1 MYELSRIRLYSI
13 GPAGARYADTVLDL
27 RGVGEPV
34 PSPAPTQAEFF
45 EEEPVGPPRRPA
57 PAGVLFLE
65 NGGGKSVLLKLIFS
79 VMLPG
84 HRNTLGGASSGVLR
98 KFLLADDCGHVAL
111 EWQHTVTGETVV
123 VGKVSEWRGRQVSND
138 PRKFA
143 EAWYSFRPGPGMSL
157 DSLPVAESAAV
168 RPTVEGAS
176 TARGRR
182 RTMKGFRDALTE
194 AGKAYPHLD
203 VVWVEI
209 HERWNEHLGE
219 LGLDP
224 ELFRYQREM
233 NADEGEAA
241 GLFAVKNDSDFTDL
255 LLRAVTDTRDTDGL
269 ADLVHGFAH
278 KLGRRAEL
286 TAERDFTAG
295 SLDLLQRIADAA
307 ERREQ
312 ARGVHAGAERRTRTL
327 SRRLSARGAEE
338 RARAAELA
346 ERVASAAQAVTDA
359 EGARGRSDLVAAEL
373 AYRHASLALAAAE
386 KGAAAQRRE
395 LNDART
401 LHSAWQAAE
410 TVLRHRAAADR
421 SARVAAA
428 IREAERDAAPAL
440 AARAKAAAD
449 LVRALH
455 AAAEDGERVAN
466 EEEERSAALQE
477 TGEAAHRDAT
487 SAATAAQR
495 ARSDAEHL
503 RQRLAEVEQETAE
516 AVRAGWLD
524 DSAPDADP
532 ARAALAAS
540 DAEKTTVAAFDEARE
555 TARRTAD
562 HAKSA
567 AAVEARAELAAARAV
582 DAARATESA
591 YEAERRAAEALGA
604 EQRLIELLGLPQPTA
619 AVPAPRGAARPSAAD
634 SRAAGGVTVRV
645 PDAGGRGMGRRAAR
659 TLPADSG
666 RDGWITVRVDEED
679 ADDIGLS
686 QLPAAFR
693 AAPHAPPTI
702 PPDSEPAPH
711 DHDYAPED
719 PPTDTRSR
727 FEGENHAAPG
737 PSAARPRG
745 GGGAPGSVVRST
757 DVPGMEGGSAV
768 VGDGFPG
775 TGPVSGDGVSASRV
789 VGGPCPG
796 GAAAGGGEGSGG
808 MSGSAAC
815 PRGGGAVPGS
825 VTQLTDAVVGDAFS
839 GTGPVSR
846 GEVSASCAVGDPCP
860 GGAAAGGVDPSAAR
874 PRGGGAASGSVVRS
888 TDVVVGLEGGSAVVG
903 DGFPGTGPVS
913 RGEVSASCAVGD
925 PCPGGAAA
933 GGVEEG
939 DGVKG
944 GGMSGPSAARPRGGG
959 AASGSVVRSTDVV
972 VGAEG
977 ASAVAGDSLSAT
989 GPVGE
994 AGRARRVEGDA
1005 ASVGDQC
1012 RGTGPVDEAGD
1023 TARVDGGAE
1032 GARPARHGAASAE
1045 VAEAGPG
1052 EAHRRRPLA
1061 AESRPAGWVTV
1072 RIDEAQDAASGG
1084 GGPRPEGHCGAAP
1097 AVAVDSHGDG
1107 GQAGTAAATDTAVG
1121 HAAPSDDGPRS
1132 DGPRSDGPRG
1142 ARVVAAESRP
1152 PGEVSARVGD
1162 VDGGQGEPEAADTG
1176 TRPANVTPADADPV
1190 TPADADSGSAA
1201 DDSDCW
1207 SPEPGGEPDR
1217 ERDRGRH
1224 PRPAPRAFADGPL
1237 TAEELDRNAEALREL
1252 LEESVAS
1259 AERQLFELRTAA
1271 AEDARILGAL
1281 GDGGLLPPSPDVLAA
1296 VEYLG
1301 EHGIPALP
1309 GWRYL
1314 AQAVDPVDH
1323 AAVLAARPELV
1334 DGVVITDPGTHA
1346 RAREVLGQASL
1357 LPRSAVAVGT
1367 SAALLAP
1374 TPAPGTEDSGVF
1386 LVPPNPA
1393 MHDERAADDERR
1405 GLRARATERDEEI
1418 RALAARLAGD
1428 RALSAR
1434 LASWRTG
1441 CPPGRLA
1448 ELAAAAETAREA
1460 ADTAQRELVEGRT
1473 ARAEADEAAT
1483 EAARVRDERQE
1494 AAQRA
1499 RRVAD
1504 ALAGLAYRLRE
1515 RATWQTRLRELAE
1528 EAAEYE
1534 ERAAG
1539 CVDRARAAD
1548 EDRRAA
1554 QRAADDA
1561 HRTARALR
1569 AERAEIAGAPDD
1581 LGEVTEPP
1589 SASLPALREAY
1600 RAASQ
1605 VYEKVGVGADLR
1617 AEQARA
1623 ESDESAALASLDRLT
1638 NKVRTRAA
1646 QLLEGTDGADGPS
1659 RQAAA
1664 ARAESLVQMLESRAS
1679 AASEQLGR
1687 LRGEAERLAPADG
1700 DAHTELP
1707 EETVPA
1713 DAEQAKELLRTAN
1726 GELAARTDAL
1736 DTARTAHADLVRAHR
1751 AAEDA
1756 AGGFDE
1762 TAALLRDL
1770 LRDGPGA
1777 EDDGERPEPY
1787 AGGLAEARQAAAESR
1802 RSLRGCAADLSA
1814 AESAVREASDVLVRH
1829 ANSTRYEQVRTPARQ
1844 QIRELPAAALPEH
1857 AAAWAEAFAP
1867 RLRVLT
1873 DELEQLERNRDSIV
1887 DRLRGL
1893 VESCLA
1899 TLRSAQRLSRLPEG
1913 LGEWSGQEFLRIRF
1927 EDPDQASLTER
1938 LGEVIDEAT
1947 RSAVRKNSDLRRD
1960 GMSLLL
1966 RGVHAALLPRGVAVE
1981 ILKPDAVLRAE
1992 RVPVRQMGD
2001 VFSGGQLLTAAIAL
2015 YCTMAA
2021 LRSNDRGRDKH
2032 RHAGTLFLDNP
2043 IGRANA
2049 TYLLELQRA
2058 VADALGVQLLYT
2070 TGLFDTTALA
2080 EFPLVIRL
2088 RNDADLRAGLKY
2100 ISVEEHLRPGLP
2112 VREPE
2117 EEQQVHGQITATRM
2131 YRRPEAD
2138 ADEPVEAADR
2148 P

>member
-143 EAWYSFRPGPGMSL
+143 EAWYSFRPGPGLSL

-168 RPTVEGAS
+168 RPLVEGAS

-182 RTMKGFRDALTE
+182 RTMKGFRDAITE

-203 VVWVEI
+203 VSWVEI
-209 HERWNEHLGE
+209 HERWNEHLGD

-295 SLDLLQRIADAA
+295 SLDLLSRIADAA

-327 SRRLSARGAEE
+327 ARRLSARGAEE
-338 RARAAELA
+338 RERAAELA
-346 ERVASAAQAVTDA
+346 QQVATAAHAVTEA
-359 EGARGRSDLVAAEL
+359 EGARGRSALVAAEL

-395 LNDART
+395 INDART

-455 AAAEDGERVAN
+455 AAAEDGERLAN

-477 TGEAAHRDAT
+477 TGEVAHRDAT
-487 SAATAAQR
+487 AAATAAQR
-495 ARSDAEHL
+495 ARSEAEHL

-540 DAEKTTVAAFDEARE
+540 DAEKTAVAAWDAARE
-555 TARRTAD
+555 AARRTAD
-562 HAKSA
+562 AAKATA
-567 AAVEARAELAAARAV
+567 AEQSRTELAAARAA
-582 DAARATESA
+582 DAAGAAVAA
-591 YEAERRAAEALGA
+591 YDAERRAAESLGS
-604 EQRLIELLGLPQPTA
+604 EQRLVELLGLPAATPSVPT
-619 AVPAPRGAARPSAAD
+619 PRAGRPSAAEAGRP
-634 SRAAGGVTVRV
+634 SRVTMRV
-645 PDAGGRGMGRRAAR
+645 DDLDQPHPTHNTPSHPAR
-659 TLPADSG
+659 SLPAD
-666 RDGWITVRVDEED
+666 
-679 ADDIGLS
+679 
-686 QLPAAFR
+686 
-693 AAPHAPPTI
+693 
-702 PPDSEPAPH
+702 
-711 DHDYAPED
+711 
-719 PPTDTRSR
+719 
-727 FEGENHAAPG
+727 
-737 PSAARPRG
+737 ARP
-745 GGGAPGSVVRST
+745 PGR
-757 DVPGMEGGSAV
+757 
-768 VGDGFPG
+768 
-775 TGPVSGDGVSASRV
+775 VSAH
-789 VGGPCPG
+789 
-796 GAAAGGGEGSGG
+796 
-808 MSGSAAC
+808 
-815 PRGGGAVPGS
+815 
-825 VTQLTDAVVGDAFS
+825 
-839 GTGPVSR
+839 
-846 GEVSASCAVGDPCP
+846 
-860 GGAAAGGVDPSAAR
+860 
-874 PRGGGAASGSVVRS
+874 
-888 TDVVVGLEGGSAVVG
+888 
-903 DGFPGTGPVS
+903 
-913 RGEVSASCAVGD
+913 
-925 PCPGGAAA
+925 
-933 GGVEEG
+933 
-939 DGVKG
+939 
-944 GGMSGPSAARPRGGG
+944 
-959 AASGSVVRSTDVV
+959 
-972 VGAEG
+972 
-977 ASAVAGDSLSAT
+977 
-989 GPVGE
+989 
-994 AGRARRVEGDA
+994 
-1005 ASVGDQC
+1005 
-1012 RGTGPVDEAGD
+1012 VDEA
-1023 TARVDGGAE
+1023 E
-1032 GARPARHGAASAE
+1032 NGARPADTPYTPPAVDPDERTQPADEGE
-1045 VAEAGPG
+1045 DCWDPEAGEPATADGDGSG
-1052 EAHRRRPLA
+1052 EGPADKAAARRGVTGGRRDAGGDGGAP
-1061 AESRPAGWVTV
+1061 AEGGGVRRPAG
-1072 RIDEAQDAASGG
+1072 
-1084 GGPRPEGHCGAAP
+1084 
-1097 AVAVDSHGDG
+1097 
-1107 GQAGTAAATDTAVG
+1107 
-1121 HAAPSDDGPRS
+1121 
-1132 DGPRSDGPRG
+1132 
-1142 ARVVAAESRP
+1142 
-1152 PGEVSARVGD
+1152 
-1162 VDGGQGEPEAADTG
+1162 
-1176 TRPANVTPADADPV
+1176 
-1190 TPADADSGSAA
+1190 
-1201 DDSDCW
+1201 
-1207 SPEPGGEPDR
+1207 
-1217 ERDRGRH
+1217 
-1224 PRPAPRAFADGPL
+1224 DGPL
-1237 TAEELDRNAEALREL
+1237 SAEELDRNADALREVL
-1252 LEESVAS
+1252 DESVAS
-1259 AERQLFELRTAA
+1259 AERHLFDLRTAA
-1271 AEDARILGAL
+1271 ADDARILGAL

-1334 DGVVITDPGTHA
+1334 DGVVITDPDTHA
-1346 RAREVLGQASL
+1346 RAREVLGTASL

-1367 SAALLAP
+1367 AAALLAP
-1374 TPAPGTEDSGVF
+1374 TPSPGAQDSGVF

-1405 GLRARATERDEEI
+1405 ELRARATARDEEI

-1428 RALSAR
+1428 RALAAR
-1434 LASWRTG
+1434 LSAWRTG

-1448 ELAAAAETAREA
+1448 ELAEAAEAAREA
-1460 ADTAQRELVEGRT
+1460 ADAAQRELAEART
-1473 ARAEADEAAT
+1473 ARAEADEAAG

-1499 RRVAD
+1499 RRAAD
-1504 ALAGLAYRLRE
+1504 ALAGLAFRLRE
-1515 RATWQTRLRELAE
+1515 RAAWQTRLRELAD

-1534 ERAAG
+1534 ERAAA

-1581 LGEVTEPP
+1581 VADGAPP
-1589 SASLPALREAY
+1589 TASLPALREAY

-1623 ESDESAALASLDRLT
+1623 ESDESAALAALDRLT

-1646 QLLEGTDGADGPS
+1646 QLLESTDGADGPS

-1664 ARAESLVQMLESRAS
+1664 ARAESLVHMLEARAS

-1687 LRGEAERLAPADG
+1687 LRGEAERLAPEDG
-1700 DAHTELP
+1700 EAHTELP
-1707 EETVPA
+1707 EGMVPQ

-1726 GELAARTDAL
+1726 AELSTRTDAL
-1736 DTARTAHADLVRAHR
+1736 ETARTTHSELLRAHR

-1756 AGGFDE
+1756 AGGFEE

-1770 LRDGPGA
+1770 LRDHQDA
-1777 EDDGERPEPY
+1777 DGEQQPDAY
-1787 AGGLAEARQAAAESR
+1787 AGSLAEARQAAAETR
-1802 RSLRGCAADLSA
+1802 RSLRGCAGDLSA
-1814 AESAVREASDVLVRH
+1814 AEAAVREASDVLVRH
-1829 ANSTRYEQVRTPARQ
+1829 ANATRYEQVRTPARQ
-1844 QIRELPAAALPEH
+1844 QIRELPASALPEH
-1857 AAAWAEAFAP
+1857 AAAWADAFAP

-1873 DELEQLERNRDSIV
+1873 DELAQLERNRDSIV

-1893 VESCLA
+1893 VESSLA

-1927 EDPDQASLTER
+1927 EDPDQATLAER

-1966 RGVHAALLPRGVAVE
+1966 RGVHAALQPRGVAVE

-1992 RVPVRQMGD
+1992 RVPVGQMGD

-2021 LRSNDRGRDKH
+2021 LRSNDRGRDRH

-2112 VREPE
+2112 ERDPE
-2117 EEQQVHGQITATRM
+2117 DGQVHGQITATRM
-2131 YRRPEAD
+2131 YRRPDAPTGAEA
-2138 ADEPVEAADR
+2138 PVG
-2148 P
+2148 

>member
-1 MYELSRIRLYSI
+1 MYELSRVRLYSI

-27 RGVGEPV
+27 RGVGAPV
-34 PSPAPTQAEFF
+34 PNPAPTQAEFF
-45 EEEPVGPPRRPA
+45 QDEPVGPPRRPA

-111 EWQHTVTGETVV
+111 EWQHVLTGESVV

-143 EAWYSFRPGPGMSL
+143 EAWYSFRPGPGLSL
-157 DSLPVAESAAV
+157 DSLPVAESTAM
-168 RPTVEGAS
+168 RPKADGAS
-176 TARGRR
+176 GARGRR

-194 AGKAYPHLD
+194 AGKAYPNLD
-203 VVWVEI
+203 VVWEEI

-295 SLDLLQRIADAA
+295 SLDLLTRIAEAA
-307 ERREQ
+307 EQRDR
-312 ARGVHAGAERRTRTL
+312 ARGVHTGAERRTRL
-327 SRRLSARGAEE
+327 LARRLSARGAEE
-338 RARAAELA
+338 RGRAVELA
-346 ERVASAAQAVTDA
+346 ERVAAAAHAVTDA
-359 EGARGRSDLVAAEL
+359 ETGRGRASLVAAEL

-386 KGAAAQRRE
+386 KSAAAQRRE

-428 IREAERDAAPAL
+428 IHEAERDAAPAL
-440 AARAKAAAD
+440 AARSLAAAE
-449 LVRALH
+449 LVRALNT
-455 AAAEDGERVAN
+455 AAEQGERLAD
-466 EEEERSAALQE
+466 EMEERSATLQE
-477 TGEAAHRDAT
+477 AGEAAHRDAT
-487 SAATAAQR
+487 SAATEAQR
-495 ARSDAEHL
+495 ARSEAGHL

-516 AVRAGWLD
+516 AVRAGWID
-524 DSAPDADP
+524 DSGPDADP

-540 DAEKTTVAAFDEARE
+540 DAEKPAVAAYEAARE
-555 TARRTAD
+555 SARQAAER
-562 HAKSA
+562 AKEA
-567 AAVEARAELAAARAV
+567 AAAEGRAELAAARAA
-582 DAARATESA
+582 DAAAAAESA
-591 YEAERRAAEALGA
+591 HDAERRAAESIGA
-604 EQRLIELLGLPQPTA
+604 DRRLAELLGLPEPQPSGQ
-619 AVPAPRGAARPSAAD
+619 VPGQRGASGARGTDTGTPAGTGAAPGSAGDGLAPGEP
-634 SRAAGGVTVRV
+634 GG
-645 PDAGGRGMGRRAAR
+645 P
-659 TLPADSG
+659 LPAD
-666 RDGWITVRVDEED
+666 
-679 ADDIGLS
+679 
-686 QLPAAFR
+686 AA
-693 AAPHAPPTI
+693 HG
-702 PPDSEPAPH
+702 S
-711 DHDYAPED
+711 
-719 PPTDTRSR
+719 
-727 FEGENHAAPG
+727 APG
-737 PSAARPRG
+737 TAHSSGTRRG
-745 GGGAPGSVVRST
+745 SAPGS
-757 DVPGMEGGSAV
+757 A
-768 VGDGFPG
+768 
-775 TGPVSGDGVSASRV
+775 
-789 VGGPCPG
+789 PG
-796 GAAAGGGEGSGG
+796 GA
-808 MSGSAAC
+808 
-815 PRGGGAVPGS
+815 
-825 VTQLTDAVVGDAFS
+825 
-839 GTGPVSR
+839 
-846 GEVSASCAVGDPCP
+846 
-860 GGAAAGGVDPSAAR
+860 
-874 PRGGGAASGSVVRS
+874 
-888 TDVVVGLEGGSAVVG
+888 
-903 DGFPGTGPVS
+903 
-913 RGEVSASCAVGD
+913 
-925 PCPGGAAA
+925 
-933 GGVEEG
+933 
-939 DGVKG
+939 
-944 GGMSGPSAARPRGGG
+944 
-959 AASGSVVRSTDVV
+959 
-972 VGAEG
+972 
-977 ASAVAGDSLSAT
+977 
-989 GPVGE
+989 
-994 AGRARRVEGDA
+994 
-1005 ASVGDQC
+1005 
-1012 RGTGPVDEAGD
+1012 
-1023 TARVDGGAE
+1023 
-1032 GARPARHGAASAE
+1032 
-1045 VAEAGPG
+1045 
-1052 EAHRRRPLA
+1052 
-1061 AESRPAGWVTV
+1061 
-1072 RIDEAQDAASGG
+1072 
-1084 GGPRPEGHCGAAP
+1084 
-1097 AVAVDSHGDG
+1097 
-1107 GQAGTAAATDTAVG
+1107 
-1121 HAAPSDDGPRS
+1121 
-1132 DGPRSDGPRG
+1132 
-1142 ARVVAAESRP
+1142 
-1152 PGEVSARVGD
+1152 
-1162 VDGGQGEPEAADTG
+1162 
-1176 TRPANVTPADADPV
+1176 
-1190 TPADADSGSAA
+1190 
-1201 DDSDCW
+1201 
-1207 SPEPGGEPDR
+1207 
-1217 ERDRGRH
+1217 
-1224 PRPAPRAFADGPL
+1224 L
-1237 TAEELDRNAEALREL
+1237 TAEELDRSADALREL
-1252 LEESVAS
+1252 LDENVAA
-1259 AERQLFELRTAA
+1259 AERQLFDLRTAA
-1271 AEDARILGAL
+1271 ADDSRILGAL
-1281 GDGGLLPPSPDVLAA
+1281 GDGGLLPAGPDVLAA

-1314 AQAVDPVDH
+1314 AQSVDPARH

-1334 DGVVITDPGTHA
+1334 DGVVITDTDSHA
-1346 RAREVLGQASL
+1346 RAREVLGAASL

-1367 SAALLAP
+1367 AAALLAP
-1374 TPAPGTEDSGVF
+1374 APEGEAGDGVF

-1393 MHDERAADDERR
+1393 MHDERAADEERHA
-1405 GLRARATERDEEI
+1405 LRERALARDEEI
-1418 RALAARLAGD
+1418 RTVAARLAGD
-1428 RALSAR
+1428 RTLAAR
-1434 LASWRTG
+1434 LSSWRAG
-1441 CPPGRLA
+1441 CPAGRLA
-1448 ELAAAAETAREA
+1448 ELAAEAGRCRAA
-1460 ADTAQRELVEGRT
+1460 ADTAQDTLAEART
-1473 ARAEADEAAT
+1473 ARAEADQAAT
-1483 EAARVRDERQE
+1483 EAARERDERQE
-1494 AAQRA
+1494 TAQRA

-1515 RATWQTRLRELAE
+1515 RATWQSRLRELAE
-1528 EAAEYE
+1528 EAAEAE
-1534 ERAAG
+1534 ERAEI

-1581 LGEVTEPP
+1581 VAEAADAPT
-1589 SASLPALREAY
+1589 ASLPALREAY

-1605 VYEKVGVGADLR
+1605 LYEKVGVGADLR

-1623 ESDESAALASLDRLT
+1623 ESDETAARAELDRLT

-1664 ARAESLVQMLESRAS
+1664 ARAESLVTMLESRAS

-1700 DAHTELP
+1700 EAHTELP
-1707 EETVPA
+1707 EELVPDGA
-1713 DAEQAKELLRTAN
+1713 DRAKELLRTAT
-1726 GELAARTDAL
+1726 GELTARTEAL
-1736 DTARTAHADLVRAHR
+1736 EAARTAHGDLLRAHR

-1756 AGGFDE
+1756 ATGFDD

-1770 LRDGPGA
+1770 LRDNTG
-1777 EDDGERPEPY
+1777 EDDAEQPEPY
-1787 AGGLAEARQAAAESR
+1787 TGTLEEARQAAAESR
-1802 RSLRGCAADLSA
+1802 RSLRGCAGDLSA
-1814 AESAVREASDVLVRH
+1814 AEAAVREASDVLVRH
-1829 ANSTRYEQVRTPARQ
+1829 ANSTRYEHVRTPARQ

-1857 AAAWAEAFAP
+1857 ATAWAEAFAP

-1893 VESCLA
+1893 VESSLT

-1927 EDPDQASLTER
+1927 EDPDQATLTER

-1947 RSAVRKNSDLRRD
+1947 RSAVKKNSDLRRD

-1966 RGVHAALLPRGVAVE
+1966 RGVQAALLPRGVAVE

-2021 LRSNDRGRDKH
+2021 LRSNDRGRDKQA
-2032 RHAGTLFLDNP
+2032 HAGTLFLDNP

-2112 VREPE
+2112 QPQDPE
-2117 EEQQVHGQITATRM
+2117 AEKVHGEITATRM
-2131 YRRPEAD
+2131 YVRPAD
-2138 ADEPVEAADR
+2138 DTAEAAHA
-2148 P
+2148 

>member
-1 MYELSRIRLYSI
+1 MYELSRVRLYSI

-34 PSPAPTQAEFF
+34 PRPAPAQADFF

-157 DSLPVAESAAV
+157 DSLPVAESTAV
-168 RPTVEGAS
+168 RPIVEGAS
-176 TARGRR
+176 GAQGRR

-194 AGKAYPHLD
+194 AGKNYPNLD

-295 SLDLLQRIADAA
+295 SLDLLSKIAENA
-307 ERREQ
+307 EHRER
-312 ARGVHAGAERRTRTL
+312 ARDVHAGAERRTRHL
-327 SRRLSARGAEE
+327 SQRLHARATEE
-338 RARAAELA
+338 RGRAAELA
-346 ERVASAAQAVTDA
+346 EQVAGAAHAVTEA
-359 EGARGRSDLVAAEL
+359 EATRERRSLISAEI

-428 IREAERDAAPAL
+428 IQEAERDAAPAL
-440 AARAKAAAD
+440 AARSKAAAD

-455 AAAEDGERVAN
+455 GAATEAETWAN
-466 EEEERSAALQE
+466 QEEERSAALQE

-487 SAATAAQR
+487 AAATAAQR
-495 ARSDAEHL
+495 ARSETEHL
-503 RQRLAEVEQETAE
+503 RQRLTEVEQETAE

-524 DSAPDADP
+524 DTAPDADP
-532 ARAALAAS
+532 ARAALAAT
-540 DAEKTTVAAFDEARE
+540 DAEK
-555 TARRTAD
+555 
-562 HAKSA
+562 
-567 AAVEARAELAAARAV
+567 AAVESWDTAREAARVTGDRAKEAAARQSRAELAAARAE
-582 DAARATESA
+582 DAAQAAERA
-591 YEAERRAAEALGA
+591 YDAERRAAESIGA
-604 EQRLIELLGLPQPTA
+604 EPRLAELLGLPTA
-619 AVPAPRGAARPSAAD
+619 PAAPAPGLPGQRGAGRPYAAD
-634 SRAAGGVTVRV
+634 AHPPLRVTVRLDDEALAAAPEDDGAGAHTTDADDAE
-645 PDAGGRGMGRRAAR
+645 PDDGYFAGPVMGSAPDRTLPATPAHTDEAGTSGTADAMAVGGGSWASGVVGLGASAEDEAPASDERPAGGRGTYAADSDSR
-659 TLPADSG
+659 DEVSARIDSEGPEEGPEGAPYDGHGAAEGAPAGDTGPADG
-666 RDGWITVRVDEED
+666 TEEADAPAAPEAPADAAPVED
-679 ADDIGLS
+679 ASADDEACPDDEGDGDG
-686 QLPAAFR
+686 PHEAA
-693 AAPHAPPTI
+693 
-702 PPDSEPAPH
+702 
-711 DHDYAPED
+711 
-719 PPTDTRSR
+719 
-727 FEGENHAAPG
+727 
-737 PSAARPRG
+737 AARPR
-745 GGGAPGSVVRST
+745 R
-757 DVPGMEGGSAV
+757 
-768 VGDGFPG
+768 
-775 TGPVSGDGVSASRV
+775 TG
-789 VGGPCPG
+789 
-796 GAAAGGGEGSGG
+796 
-808 MSGSAAC
+808 
-815 PRGGGAVPGS
+815 
-825 VTQLTDAVVGDAFS
+825 
-839 GTGPVSR
+839 
-846 GEVSASCAVGDPCP
+846 
-860 GGAAAGGVDPSAAR
+860 
-874 PRGGGAASGSVVRS
+874 
-888 TDVVVGLEGGSAVVG
+888 
-903 DGFPGTGPVS
+903 
-913 RGEVSASCAVGD
+913 
-925 PCPGGAAA
+925 
-933 GGVEEG
+933 
-939 DGVKG
+939 
-944 GGMSGPSAARPRGGG
+944 
-959 AASGSVVRSTDVV
+959 
-972 VGAEG
+972 
-977 ASAVAGDSLSAT
+977 
-989 GPVGE
+989 
-994 AGRARRVEGDA
+994 
-1005 ASVGDQC
+1005 
-1012 RGTGPVDEAGD
+1012 
-1023 TARVDGGAE
+1023 
-1032 GARPARHGAASAE
+1032 
-1045 VAEAGPG
+1045 
-1052 EAHRRRPLA
+1052 
-1061 AESRPAGWVTV
+1061 
-1072 RIDEAQDAASGG
+1072 
-1084 GGPRPEGHCGAAP
+1084 
-1097 AVAVDSHGDG
+1097 
-1107 GQAGTAAATDTAVG
+1107 
-1121 HAAPSDDGPRS
+1121 
-1132 DGPRSDGPRG
+1132 
-1142 ARVVAAESRP
+1142 
-1152 PGEVSARVGD
+1152 
-1162 VDGGQGEPEAADTG
+1162 
-1176 TRPANVTPADADPV
+1176 
-1190 TPADADSGSAA
+1190 
-1201 DDSDCW
+1201 
-1207 SPEPGGEPDR
+1207 
-1217 ERDRGRH
+1217 
-1224 PRPAPRAFADGPL
+1224 ADGPL
-1237 TAEELDRNAEALREL
+1237 SAEEVDRNADALQEL
-1252 LEESVAS
+1252 LDESVGS
-1259 AERQLFELRTAA
+1259 AERQLFEMRTAA
-1271 AEDARILGAL
+1271 ADDARILGAL
-1281 GDGGLLPPSPDVLAA
+1281 GDGGLLPPGPDVLAA

-1301 EHGIPALP
+1301 EHGVPALP

-1314 AQAVDPVDH
+1314 AQSVDPVDH
-1323 AAVLAARPELV
+1323 ARVLAARPELV
-1334 DGVVITDPGTHA
+1334 DGVIITDPDTHA
-1346 RAREVLGQASL
+1346 RARDVLAQAAL

-1367 SAALLAP
+1367 AAALLAP
-1374 TPAPGTEDSGVF
+1374 TPPPEAEDSGVF

-1393 MHDERAADDERR
+1393 MHDESAADEERQA
-1405 GLRARATERDEEI
+1405 LRARATARDEEI
-1418 RALAARLAGD
+1418 RQLAARLSAD
-1428 RALSAR
+1428 RALAAR

-1441 CPPGRLA
+1441 CPAGRLA
-1448 ELAAAAETAREA
+1448 ELAAAAEETRTA
-1460 ADTAQRELVEGRT
+1460 ADAATAELTESRT
-1473 ARAEADEAAT
+1473 ARAEADEAAG
-1483 EAARVRDERQE
+1483 EAARVREERGE

-1515 RATWQTRLRELAE
+1515 RAAWQTKLRELADE
-1528 EAAEYE
+1528 GAEYE
-1534 ERAAG
+1534 SRAEE

-1561 HRTARALR
+1561 RRTARALR
-1569 AERAEIAGAPDD
+1569 AERAEIAGVPDD
-1581 LGEVTEPP
+1581 LGEEEAPP
-1589 SASLPALREAY
+1589 ESSLPTLREAY

-1605 VYEKVGVGADLR
+1605 LYEKVGVGADLR

-1623 ESDESAALASLDRLT
+1623 EGDESNARNELDRLT
-1638 NKVRTRAA
+1638 NKVRTRAET
-1646 QLLEGTDGADGPS
+1646 LLQSPDAADGPS

-1664 ARAESLVQMLESRAS
+1664 ARAEELVAMLESRAS

-1687 LRGEAERLAPADG
+1687 LRGETERLAPPEG
-1700 DAHTELP
+1700 VEAHTELP
-1707 EETVPA
+1707 EELVPA
-1713 DAEQAKELLRTAN
+1713 DADRAKELLRTAN
-1726 GELAARTDAL
+1726 AELATATDAL
-1736 DTARTAHADLVRAHR
+1736 DTARATHAELLRGHR
-1751 AAEDA
+1751 TAEDA

-1762 TAALLRDL
+1762 TAAMLRDI
-1770 LRDGPGA
+1770 LRDNTPD
-1777 EDDGERPEPY
+1777 EDQEAPEPY
-1787 AGGLAEARQAAAESR
+1787 RGRLEEARQAAAEAR
-1802 RSLRGCAADLSA
+1802 RSLRGCASDLSA
-1814 AESAVREASDVLVRH
+1814 ADSAVREASDVLVRH
-1829 ANSTRYEQVRTPARQ
+1829 ANSTRYEMVKTPARQ
-1844 QIRELPAAALPEH
+1844 QIRELPAAALPDH
-1857 AAAWAEAFAP
+1857 AAKWAEAFAP

-1893 VESCLA
+1893 VESSLA

-1927 EDPDQASLTER
+1927 DDPDQATLTER

-1947 RSAVRKNSDLRRD
+1947 RAAVKRNSDLRRD

-1966 RGVHAALLPRGVAVE
+1966 RGVGAALQPRGVAVE

-1992 RVPVRQMGD
+1992 RVPVGQMGD

-2021 LRSNDRGRDKH
+2021 LRSNDRGRDKE

-2112 VREPE
+2112 QQREAE
-2117 EEQQVHGQITATRM
+2117 TIHGEITATRM
-2131 YRRPEAD
+2131 FKRPEEQEAPRIPQGD
-2138 ADEPVEAADR
+2138 RKAAPKEEPATTPDEAPASEESKVSDEAAASDEPASEEPASEG
-2148 P
+2148 